1 MRLPEGPC
9 SPLPRYS
16 TGNLPAEPNSFIGRE
31 RDLAELARLLGE
43 VRALTLSGLGGI
55 GKTRLAVRLARDVLS
70 GESPD
75 ADEGPR
81 DLDEAWLVELA
92 DWHGPVAQAVATTL
106 GVREEQ
112 GVPLA
117 QTLAEA
123 LRSRHMLLIL
133 DTCEHQV
140 SDCATLVQLLLARCP
155 WLRIIAT
162 SREPLRVRGE
172 TVWRVPPLDLPPDG
186 ASGAELAA
194 HEAVRL
200 FAARA
205 AGARP
210 GFTLTSDNTASVA
223 RLCRTLDGIPLG
235 IELSAARV
243 RALSVEQIEG
253 RLRDRF
259 QLLNSG
265 DRTAPLRQQTLRA
278 TVDWSYELLDEAEQ
292 MLLRRLAT
300 FSGWNL
306 DMAEQVC
313 SDEAIGAEEVL
324 GLLISLIDKSLVVL
338 DGEAAGDAR
347 YRLLDTIREY
357 AAERLEAAGEK
368 DALALRHRD
377 CILALVEETVG
388 GMFNRGEPP
397 WPVRRAVYR
406 RGIAEYG
413 NFRIALQTSL
423 ANGHADEGLRLC
435 IGLRNMW
442 LPHGDA
448 REAVT
453 WLDRFLVLPGE
464 AGEVPP
470 QVRGRALA
478 VRAEIAFDL
487 QDYDTLVRCATESL
501 ELSRASGDDFPVPT
515 ALRVISQAAAR
526 AGRTGEAVA
535 YIEEAIAAA
544 EAAGN
549 DWEAGLT
556 QATKAAIAVRQGKLK
571 SAQRAYETALEVL
584 ADNNRWG
591 MAQVEYGMGT
601 LARTRG
607 DAEMAVRYYT
617 DAMEIF
623 RELDA
628 WPEIARCQAGIG
640 WIAVT
645 SGDYD
650 QAADSLAEALRLN
663 QVGGQRLGIARGLE
677 AFAALAAARQQP
689 QRAARL
695 AGAACQLRESLGHGT
710 GIGPRI
716 EEVLEFARG
725 LARRLGRG
733 RPVRRGP
740 RDGRRGRCWLR
751 ARPGPEPA
759 RTRTRG
765 GWRTGLDRPF
775 PAGRRLRIR
784 AAPRHCQR
792 GQRWRAPRT
801 HTAHPARARDRVAD
815 RPRAL
820 QPGDRRRAGDQ
831 PGDRRPA
838 RGQHLVQAGL
848 QLAYTSCLMGHP
860 PQLVQLTSACTC
872 ARGTGS

>member
-1 MRLPEGPC
+1 MQSATAIL
-9 SPLPRYS
+9 

-31 RDLAELARLLGE
+31 RDLAELTRLLGE
-43 VRALTLSGLGGI
+43 VRALTLSGPGGI
-55 GKTRLAVRLARDVLS
+55 GKTRLAIRLAREVVTGMTWATDV
-70 GESPD
+70 
-75 ADEGPR
+75 PR
-81 DLDEAWLVELA
+81 DVEEAWLVELA
-92 DWHGPVAQAVATTL
+92 DWQGQTAQQVAITM
-106 GVREEQ
+106 GIREEQ

-123 LRSRHMLLIL
+123 LRSRRMLLIL

-186 ASGAELAA
+186 AMGAELAA

-210 GFTLTSDNTASVA
+210 GFTLTSENTASVA

-243 RALSVEQIEG
+243 RALSVEQIAD

-292 MLLRRLAT
+292 MLLRRLAV

-313 SDEAIGAEEVL
+313 SDEAIPADAVL

-347 YRLLDTIREY
+347 YRLLDTIQQY
-357 AAERLEAAGEK
+357 AAERLGAAGEK
-368 DALALRHRD
+368 DALSLQHRD
-377 CILALVEETVG
+377 CILALVEETAS

-397 WPVRRAVYR
+397 WPVRREVFR

-413 NFRIALQTSL
+413 NFRIALETSL
-423 ANGHADEGLRLC
+423 AHGHADEGLRLC

-442 LPHGDA
+442 VPHGDA
-448 REAVT
+448 REAAT
-453 WLDRFLVLPGE
+453 WLDRFLVLP
-464 AGEVPP
+464 ASDVSAP
-470 QVRGRALA
+470 VRGRALA
-478 VRAEIAFDL
+478 CRAEIAFDL
-487 QDYDTLVRCATESL
+487 QDYGTLLRCAAESL
-501 ELSRASGDDFPVPT
+501 ELSQASGDDFPVPT

-526 AGRTGEAVA
+526 AGRADDAVSYIDEAL
-535 YIEEAIAAA
+535 AAA

-556 QATKAAIAVRQGKLK
+556 MAARAAIAVRQGKLK
-571 SAQRAYETALEVL
+571 SAQRAYEAALEVL

-591 MAQVEYGMGT
+591 VAQVEYGMGT
-601 LARTRG
+601 LARARG
-607 DAEMAVRYYT
+607 DAEAAVRYYT

-640 WIAVT
+640 WIAIT
-645 SGDYD
+645 SSDYGL
-650 QAADSLAEALRLN
+650 AEKSLAENLRLN
-663 QVGGQRLGIARGLE
+663 QACGQRLGIARGLE
-677 AFAALAAARQQP
+677 AFAALAAAQQQP
-689 QRAARL
+689 ERAARL
-695 AGAACQLRESLGHGT
+695 AGAACQLRESLGHAS
-710 GIGPRI
+710 GIGPRV
-716 EEVLEFARG
+716 EEVLEFAR
-725 LARRLGRG
+725 ARLGVSAAAALFAEG
-733 RPVRRGP
+733 REMSPEDAAGFALGSGQEQPSPGP
-740 RDGRRGRCWLR
+740 AEPAWTDP
-751 ARPGPEPA
+751 ARPGTHRPPNPLTKREHEIVLLIAQGLSNRQIADELVISPA
-759 RTRTRG
+759 TAARHVANILAKLGFTSRTQVASWATRH
-765 GWRTGLDRPF
+765 DP
-775 PAGRRLRIR
+775 
-784 AAPRHCQR
+784 
-792 GQRWRAPRT
+792 
-801 HTAHPARARDRVAD
+801 TA
-815 RPRAL
+815 
-820 QPGDRRRAGDQ
+820 
-831 PGDRRPA
+831 
-838 RGQHLVQAGL
+838 
-848 QLAYTSCLMGHP
+848 
-860 PQLVQLTSACTC
+860 
-872 ARGTGS
+872 

>member
-1 MRLPEGPC
+1 MQSATAIL
-9 SPLPRYS
+9 

-70 GESPD
+70 GENP
-75 ADEGPR
+75 DEGPG

-140 SDCATLVQLLLARCP
+140 SDCATLVQLMLARCP

-186 ASGAELAA
+186 ADGAELAA

-210 GFTLTSDNTASVA
+210 GFTLTSENTASVA

-243 RALSVEQIEG
+243 RALSVEQIAD

-278 TVDWSYELLDEAEQ
+278 TVDWSFELLDSDEQ

-313 SDEAIGAEEVL
+313 SDEAIGPDAVL

-357 AAERLEAAGEK
+357 AAERLEAAGESG
-368 DALALRHRD
+368 ALALRHRD
-377 CILALVEETVG
+377 CILALVEETVAT
-388 GMFNRGEPP
+388 MFHRGEPP
-397 WPVRRAVYR
+397 WPVRREVYR

-423 ANGHADEGLRLC
+423 THGHADQGLRLC

-442 LPHGDA
+442 LPHGDT
-448 REAVT
+448 REAAN
-453 WLDRFLVLPGE
+453 WLDRFLVLPD
-464 AGEVPP
+464 AEVSPP
-470 QVRGRALA
+470 VRGRALA

-501 ELSRASGDDFPVPT
+501 ELSRASGDDFPIPT

-526 AGRTGEAVA
+526 AGRADDAVT
-535 YIEEAIAAA
+535 YIEEAVAAA
-544 EAAGN
+544 EEAGN

-571 SAQRAYETALEVL
+571 SAQRAYETALEIL
-584 ADNNRWG
+584 SDNNRWG
-591 MAQVEYGMGT
+591 VAQVEYGMGT

-607 DAEMAVRYYT
+607 DAEMAVRYYA

-645 SGDYD
+645 TGDYD
-650 QAADSLAEALRLN
+650 QAQESLAEALRLN

-689 QRAARL
+689 ERAARL
-695 AGAACQLRESLGHGT
+695 AGAACQLRESLGHGA

-716 EEVLEFARG
+716 EEVLDFARG
-725 LARRLGRG
+725 RLGASAAAALFAEG
-733 RPVRRGP
+733 RETVAEDAVGFALAPDQDQLMPGPAAAAEPAWTDPSRLTALTGSGPRQDTGGAHRGP
-740 RDGRRGRCWLR
+740 TPLTPREHEIVMLIAQGLSNREIADELVISPATA
-751 ARPGPEPA
+751 ARHVANILAKLGFSS
-759 RTRTRG
+759 RTQVASWATRH
-765 GWRTGLDRPF
+765 D
-775 PAGRRLRIR
+775 A
-784 AAPRHCQR
+784 
-792 GQRWRAPRT
+792 
-801 HTAHPARARDRVAD
+801 
-815 RPRAL
+815 
-820 QPGDRRRAGDQ
+820 
-831 PGDRRPA
+831 
-838 RGQHLVQAGL
+838 
-848 QLAYTSCLMGHP
+848 S
-860 PQLVQLTSACTC
+860 S
-872 ARGTGS
+872 